1 MEPLLVVE
9 PGLTV
14 TPVEPELEPE
24 QEPGDLS
31 SSGPG
36 PGQME
41 SGEVGERNSSGIWR
55 CFCIRRL
62 AEEEEDLH
70 TGCGYTGH
78 TGHPGLG
85 SAVIRITSGCGRRRR
100 GRWSGTPW
108 SGAASAPPPPWA
120 PCCTLLDSGDI

>member
-1 MEPLLVVE
+1 MEPLLVVVE

-36 PGQME
+36 PRQME

-70 TGCGYTGH
+70 TGVDTLDTLDTRAGVASYQDHLRLRQKEKGEVERDTLVWGGLSPAPAMGSMLH
-78 TGHPGLG
+78 T
-85 SAVIRITSGCGRRRR
+85 AR
-100 GRWSGTPW
+100 
-108 SGAASAPPPPWA
+108 
-120 PCCTLLDSGDI
+120 

>member
-1 MEPLLVVE
+1 MVE

-78 TGHPGLG
+78 PGWCLQLSGSPPAAAEGEGGGGAGHLGLG
-85 SAVIRITSGCGRRRR
+85 RPQPRPRHGLH
-100 GRWSGTPW
+100 
-108 SGAASAPPPPWA
+108 AAH
-120 PCCTLLDSGDI
+120 C

>member
-1 MEPLLVVE
+1 MVE

-41 SGEVGERNSSGIWR
+41 RGEVGERNSSGIWR
-55 CFCIRRL
+55 CFCILRL

-70 TGCGYTGH
+70 TGVDTLDTLDTRAWCLQLSGSPPAAAEGEGGGGAGH
-78 TGHPGLG
+78 LGLG
-85 SAVIRITSGCGRRRR
+85 RPQPRPRHGLH
-100 GRWSGTPW
+100 
-108 SGAASAPPPPWA
+108 AAH
-120 PCCTLLDSGDI
+120 C